1 MKTFM
6 TRLAALI
13 LFAAA
18 SGACN
23 AQIVVKQEPLDM
35 RNGATVLV
43 DDGTCGKGKIKLVTV
58 THGNAMPGAPMRAT
72 KCVPK

>member
-1 MKTFM
+1 M

-18 SGACN
+18 SGTCN
-23 AQIVVKQEPLDM
+23 AQIVVKKEPMDM

-43 DDGTCGKGKIKLVTV
+43 DDGTCGKGMIKLLTV
-58 THGNAMPGAPMRAT
+58 THGNAMSGAPQRDT
-72 KCVPK
+72 KCISKMSR

>member
-1 MKTFM
+1 MKSLM

-23 AQIVVKQEPLDM
+23 AQYITKKEPLDM

-43 DDGTCGKGKIKLVTV
+43 DDGTCPKGMIKLVTA
-58 THGNAMPGAPMRAT
+58 THGNAMSGAPLYDR
-72 KCVPK
+72 KCIPR